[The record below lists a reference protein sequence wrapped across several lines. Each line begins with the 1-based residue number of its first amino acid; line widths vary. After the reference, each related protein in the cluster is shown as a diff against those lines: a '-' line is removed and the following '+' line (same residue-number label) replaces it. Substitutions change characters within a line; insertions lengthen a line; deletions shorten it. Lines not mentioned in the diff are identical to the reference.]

1 MKSNKKNINIIS
13 GFKYYML
20 IPIVLLVLSIVF
32 GFVFGL
38 NYDYDFRNVST
49 FDVKFNTTVTETEYK
64 ELTKQLKGLVDNKFD
79 DYRIE
84 KIGDGAQNGL
94 IVKIANDNNKF
105 DSEIDDL
112 RTTIESSLLV
122 NCGENIESSVIIT
135 TTEKND
141 ILPKNAS
148 ELIWYSVLAVVCI
161 LVFVFI
167 YYLIRY
173 NFVSSISFVL
183 TILFEIAMLTI
194 VMIVAR
200 VPFNYYFVVSYFVM
214 ILSSALISTYLNNNI
229 RSNLNNEKY
238 DKYSNSDRV
247 YDAFGKTLKPVLI
260 FTALMILSVFGIM
273 FFGNLSL
280 IYIVLSI
287 MLGYLVMLFGTYMF
301 EFSLWSF
308 WYKKDKDAT
317 LRRKLEL
324 EKKRA
329 ENNNQAD
336 EKIIV

>member
-214 ILSSALISTYLNNNI
+214 ILSSVLISTYLNNNI

-247 YDAFGKTLKPVLI
+247 YDAFGKTFKPVLI

>member
-64 ELTKQLKGLVDNKFD
+64 ELTKQLKGLVDTEFE

>member
-20 IPIVLLVLSIVF
+20 IPIVLLIVSIVF

-64 ELTKQLKGLVDNKFD
+64 ELTKQLKGLIDTKFD

-183 TILFEIAMLTI
+183 TILFEIAMLTT

>member
-329 ENNNQAD
+329 ENNNQTD

>member
-105 DSEIDDL
+105 DSEIDNL

-247 YDAFGKTLKPVLI
+247 YDAFDKTLKPVLI

>member
-64 ELTKQLKGLVDNKFD
+64 ELTKQLKGLVNNKFD